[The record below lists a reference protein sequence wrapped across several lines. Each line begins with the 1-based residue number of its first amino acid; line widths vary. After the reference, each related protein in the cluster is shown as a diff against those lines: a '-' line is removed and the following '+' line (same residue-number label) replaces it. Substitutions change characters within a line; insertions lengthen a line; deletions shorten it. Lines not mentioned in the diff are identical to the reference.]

1 MVDSALPASPV
12 PPTPTA
18 ISEPDAS
25 SGTDTGIDTG
35 ADTSTGSQPPAPRAG
50 SRLPSLTGLRFA
62 AAFLVFG
69 FHLGVVHLF
78 RPESSGDA
86 VIGHAFGHGAIGVS
100 FFFVLSGFV
109 LTWSARPGQGARR
122 IWQNRAAKIYPNH
135 LVTALLALVV
145 VSGTGVG
152 TVVPNLLLVQAWSPR
167 PEVYFGLNTP
177 AWSLSCEAFFYLC
190 FPFLLPLVNRIAEG
204 RLWPAAAALVAVVW
218 GIPLLTL
225 GWTTP
230 TAYWFVYVFPPTR
243 IAEFCLGMVLARIV
257 RTGRWVRVPMWCTI
271 VLLVAAYA
279 SIGYLPERVGY
290 VAVTVVPLALLIG
303 GLAEQDARGR
313 RTLWARDWAIRLGEI
328 SFAFYLLHQLVIRF
342 AVKALPHVAGDQMT
356 WSPLTSVAAGLSMLA
371 ASLAAAWTLYRFVE
385 MPLNSRMRGRGHA
398 HATTGGRV
406 AVEG

>member
-1 MVDSALPASPV
+1 MVDSALPASPA
-12 PPTPTA
+12 PPTAKPTVS
-18 ISEPDAS
+18 SES
-25 SGTDTGIDTG
+25 SAWLGTEDRS
-35 ADTSTGSQPPAPRAG
+35 ATSAG
-50 SRLPSLTGLRFA
+50 GRLPSLTGLRFA

-78 RPESSGDA
+78 RPGSSGDA
-86 VIGHAFGHGAIGVS
+86 VVGHAFGHGAIGVS
-100 FFFVLSGFV
+100 FFFILSGFV

-122 IWQNRAAKIYPNH
+122 VWRNRAAKIYPNH

-145 VSGTGVG
+145 VSGTGVA

-190 FPFLLPLVNRIAEG
+190 FPLLLPLVNRIAED
-204 RLWPAAAALVAVVW
+204 RLWLASAALVAAVW

-225 GWTTP
+225 GWSTP
-230 TAYWFVYVFPPTR
+230 TAYWFVYVFPPSR
-243 IAEFCLGMVLARIV
+243 IAEFCLGMVLARTV
-257 RTGRWVRVPMWCTI
+257 RAGRWVRVPVWSAV
-271 VLLVAAYA
+271 VLLVAAYV

-290 VAVTVVPLALLIG
+290 VAVTAVPLALLIG

-342 AVKALPHVAGDQMT
+342 AVKVLPHVAGDQAT
-356 WSPLTSVAAGLSMLA
+356 WSALTSLAAGLAMLA

-385 MPLNSRMRGRGHA
+385 MPLNSRLRGQRRA
-398 HATTGGRV
+398 RAATGVRT